1 MTEADKTHILVI
13 DDDTR
18 LRKLLHQYLSE
29 NGFMVSEAA
38 SPAEARVLM
47 TAFLFDILILDV
59 MMPGENGYAFAKS
72 LREKGNNIPILML
85 TAMGELQDRITG
97 LESGVDDYLSKPFD
111 PKELLLR
118 INSILRRTLITPVK
132 EKQTLYKFG
141 TCQYDLQRSELTK
154 NGQFVSLT
162 AADHE
167 LLKVLIQKIGQEV
180 TREELA
186 RTLQTDNERTVDVQV
201 NRLRKKIET
210 DPKNPRYL
218 QTVRGKGYLL
228 LPD

>member
-29 NGFMVSEAA
+29 NGFMAA

>member
-1 MTEADKTHILVI
+1 MSEMEKTHILVI

-38 SPAEARVLM
+38 SPVEARVLM
-47 TAFLFDILILDV
+47 SSFLFDILILDV
-59 MMPGENGYAFAKS
+59 MMPGENGYSFAKS
-72 LREKGNNIPILML
+72 LREKGDNIPILML

-118 INSILRRTLITPVK
+118 INSILRRASTISAK
-132 EKQTLYKFG
+132 EKQTIYKLG
-141 TCQYDLQRSELTK
+141 TCQYDTQRGELTQ
-154 NGQFVSLT
+154 NGQFVPLT
-162 AADHE
+162 SAENE
-167 LLKVLIQKIGQEV
+167 LLKVLIEKIGQEV

-186 RTLQTDNERTVDVQV
+186 RIFKTENERSIDVQV

-210 DPKNPRYL
+210 DPKSPRYL

>member
-1 MTEADKTHILVI
+1 MEADKTHILVI

-47 TAFLFDILILDV
+47 ASFLFDILILDV
-59 MMPGENGYAFAKS
+59 MMPGENGYSFAKS

-118 INSILRRTLITPVK
+118 INSILRRTLTAPVK
-132 EKQTLYKFG
+132 EKQSIYKFG
-141 TCQYDLQRSELTK
+141 GCQYDLQRGELTQK
-154 NGQFVSLT
+154 GQFISLT
-162 AADHE
+162 SAENE
-167 LLKVLIQKIGQEV
+167 LLKVLTQKIGQEV

-186 RTLQTDNERTVDVQV
+186 RIFETENERSIDVQV
-201 NRLRKKIET
+201 NRLRKKIEA